1 MLYIEKKAV
10 PRVVN
15 TKVAEI
21 KSSPRWREVDQQD
34 TETLRALFDELPKDD
49 IRTSLHAEQHGLCA
63 YCMARLNSNGTHT
76 TIEHWSP
83 LSKDKDN
90 ALDYHNFLLVCKG
103 GGDVSEDSFAGK
115 RILCCDASK
124 KDQEI
129 LLDPQDREMM
139 SHIAYK
145 KDGIIEFRPSAET
158 GRWNQESAARFNREL
173 NEVLCLNGKLE
184 KNNSRTDTA
193 TQVMKGRRDAWAAGE
208 SIIRRLKA
216 KDAYS
221 SAQIR
226 KHIEA
231 LKSAQPREP
240 FVGVTIFYLERAY
253 RKRMAMEKSR

>member
-1 MLYIEKKAV
+1 MLYIEKKAT

-21 KSSPRWREVDQQD
+21 KSSPQWRGVDPQD
-34 TETLRALFDELPKDD
+34 TEALRALFDELPKDN
-49 IRTSLHAEQHGLCA
+49 IRTSLYEEQHGLCA
-63 YCMARLNSNGTHT
+63 YCMKRLNEDGSHT
-76 TIEHWSP
+76 KIEHWLP
-83 LSKDKDN
+83 LSKNKEN
-90 ALDYHNFLLVCKG
+90 ALNYRNFFLVCEG
-103 GGDVSEDSFAGK
+103 GEDVSVDSFAGK

-124 KDQEI
+124 GNREI
-129 LLDPQDREMM
+129 QLDPQDREMM
-139 SHIAYK
+139 SHITYTE
-145 KDGIIEFRPSAET
+145 GGVIEFRPSAKAT
-158 GRWNQESAARFNREL
+158 RWNPESKESLNREL

-193 TQVMKGRRDAWAAGE
+193 TQVIKGRRDAWSVGKD
-208 SIIRRLKA
+208 IIRRLKA

-231 LKSAQPREP
+231 LQSAQPREP

-253 RKRMAMEKSR
+253 RRRKAAEQSR